1 MLKGP
6 PMTDRRQ
13 STTRALT
20 VVLIV
25 ITIAAGCAKRP
36 VTVVASA
43 PSPTGKPS
51 PGGAAASGVGQ
62 RPASKTSSS
71 TPPAQRAR
79 PSQFAAT
86 TALRDIHFEF
96 DRYDLRQADTKV
108 LDMNAAWLRDNSNA
122 LLLIEGHADERGTN
136 EYNLAL
142 GQRRAK
148 AAVDYLVGQGVRA
161 TRIEIVSYGEE
172 RPLCVQRAE
181 ACWARNR
188 RAHFLVKAE

>member
-1 MLKGP
+1 MA
-6 PMTDRRQ
+6 
-13 STTRALT
+13 RALT
-20 VVLIV
+20 AVLIV

-43 PSPTGKPS
+43 PSPTKTTS
-51 PGGAAASGVGQ
+51 PGAAAASGGGQ
-62 RPASKTSSS
+62 RPASKASSS

-86 TALRDIHFEF
+86 TALRDTHFEF
-96 DRYDLRQADTKV
+96 DRYDLRPADTKV

-142 GQRRAK
+142 GERRAK
-148 AAVDYLVGQGVRA
+148 AAVDYLVAQGVRG
-161 TRIEIVSYGEE
+161 TRIEIISYGEE
-172 RPLCVQRAE
+172 RPLCVQRTE
-181 ACWARNR
+181 ACWTRNR

>member
-1 MLKGP
+1 
-6 PMTDRRQ
+6 
-13 STTRALT
+13 
-20 VVLIV
+20 
-25 ITIAAGCAKRP
+25 
-36 VTVVASA
+36 
-43 PSPTGKPS
+43 
-51 PGGAAASGVGQ
+51 
-62 RPASKTSSS
+62 
-71 TPPAQRAR
+71 
-79 PSQFAAT
+79 
-86 TALRDIHFEF
+86 LRDIHFEF
-96 DRYDLRQADTKV
+96 DRYDFRQADTKV

-161 TRIEIVSYGEE
+161 TRIEIISYGEE
-172 RPLCVQRAE
+172 RPLCVQRTE